1 MNRYEIL
8 LLAVPHM
15 TEDEST
21 AIERGIEKIVQGI
34 PGSVITSY
42 DKWGKCKLAYPI
54 GEHEYGLYFL
64 IRFTLTDPKSV
75 FDAIHTFL
83 TMKYSESVIRHLMK
97 KLDKNEP
104 AVYVRQEIVE
114 EAPTGDVRDFLRK
127 NKMEGLLPSVE
138 GGEEKPER
146 EHRRDRGPRTPYQSS
161 YNRHPRKDKDAAAP
175 TFTKPVDTEK
185 V

>member
-1 MNRYEIL
+1 MQRYVMNRYEIL

-21 AIERGIEKIVQGI
+21 AIERGIEKIVQGV

-114 EAPTGDVRDFLRK
+114 EAKIIAIQYKQEIAKAGLTPEHIRKFLI
-127 NKMEGLLPSVE
+127 GSF
-138 GGEEKPER
+138 
-146 EHRRDRGPRTPYQSS
+146 
-161 YNRHPRKDKDAAAP
+161 A
-175 TFTKPVDTEK
+175 
-185 V
+185 